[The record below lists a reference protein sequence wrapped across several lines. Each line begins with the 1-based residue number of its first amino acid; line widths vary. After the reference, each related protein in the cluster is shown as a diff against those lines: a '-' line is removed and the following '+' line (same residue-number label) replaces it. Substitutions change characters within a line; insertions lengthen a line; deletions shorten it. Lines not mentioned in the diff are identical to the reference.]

1 MVASL
6 PAGRSLDPNLVIPNP
21 GSRYSEIKPLRHA
34 SLEPNARAFFAPE
47 KGHLVH
53 GCQDFTMIL
62 KPFPRHLVDEQGHI
76 VESRMIPHWL
86 PMPPHPSTHQR
97 RHLCPPVVELE
108 PPTQEESA
116 GDRWEALAF
125 PPATGGADGAARPT
139 LRVFILAS
147 KKRIHKRAVI
157 RHRARTRLVAALRAA
172 VTRLESSDFDVERK
186 LDVRKHVLMLVAN
199 PDAYAKDM
207 GALVAEMDSAVRR
220 IASLCSRKHST
231 SSAATTSPR
240 SKKFGSRKATA

>member
-1 MVASL
+1 
-6 PAGRSLDPNLVIPNP
+6 
-21 GSRYSEIKPLRHA
+21 
-34 SLEPNARAFFAPE
+34 
-47 KGHLVH
+47 
-53 GCQDFTMIL
+53 MIL

-97 RHLCPPVVELE
+97 RHLCPPVVDLE
-108 PPTQEESA
+108 PPTREESE
-116 GDRWEALAF
+116 GDRWEALAL
-125 PPATGGADGAARPT
+125 PPATGGADRAARST

-157 RHRARTRLVAALRAA
+157 RHRARTRLVAALRTA
-172 VTRLESSDFDVERK
+172 VTRLEASDLDVEQK

-207 GALVAEMDSAVRR
+207 DALVAEMESAVRR
-220 IASLCSRKHST
+220 IASLFSRKHST
-231 SSAATTSPR
+231 SSSAATTSPR
-240 SKKFGSRKATA
+240 SKKFVPRKATA